1 MHESLISQVLPPNE
15 CNGPTNDAERFR
27 SWDEASALKQARH
40 AVALTVD
47 DLIVEYA
54 HDVAYRYFTKVPITP
69 AYMRDKLQS
78 FLRKVD
84 DMRKVEKCTRS

>member
-1 MHESLISQVLPPNE
+1 MHESPIDHYLPPSE
-15 CNGPTNDAERFR
+15 CVGTTNDAERFR
-27 SWDEASALKQARH
+27 AWDEASALKQERH

-84 DMRKVEKCTRS
+84 DMRKVEQCTQS